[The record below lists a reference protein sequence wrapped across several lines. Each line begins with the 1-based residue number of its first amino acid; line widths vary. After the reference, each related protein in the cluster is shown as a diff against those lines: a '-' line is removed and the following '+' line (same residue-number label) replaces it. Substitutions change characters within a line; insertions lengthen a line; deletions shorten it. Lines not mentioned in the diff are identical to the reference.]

1 MKLVQTIPQSATQTA
16 PFAQG
21 SQGWGMWC
29 RFSLRKGA
37 KVGRLCRQLFRKGAM
52 KWKEAAAF
60 CIKGGKRGAF
70 CRVFLL
76 FAGYTRIYIKNFCIF
91 LSQKVE
97 KFFAIYYNID
107 RKSEGGAVRLAR
119 ASREVEKL

>member
-1 MKLVQTIPQSATQTA
+1 M
-16 PFAQG
+16 
-21 SQGWGMWC
+21 
-29 RFSLRKGA
+29 
-37 KVGRLCRQLFRKGAM
+37 
-52 KWKEAAAF
+52 AAF
-60 CIKGGKRGAF
+60 CIKGASAERFAAF
-70 CRVFLL
+70 FLL

>member
-1 MKLVQTIPQSATQTA
+1 MEGG
-16 PFAQG
+16 G
-21 SQGWGMWC
+21 S
-29 RFSLRKGA
+29 FLH
-37 KVGRLCRQLFRKGAM
+37 
-52 KWKEAAAF
+52 
-60 CIKGGKRGAF
+60 KGGKRGAF

-76 FAGYTRIYIKNFCIF
+76 FASYTRIYIKNFCIF

>member
-1 MKLVQTIPQSATQTA
+1 MKKNETRADNPSVCYADSSLCTRELRWGG
-16 PFAQG
+16 G
-21 SQGWGMWC
+21 S
-29 RFSLRKGA
+29 FLH
-37 KVGRLCRQLFRKGAM
+37 
-52 KWKEAAAF
+52 
-60 CIKGGKRGAF
+60 KGGKRGAF